1 MVGSADGLHWRH
13 KPCSHVPVLAP
24 TSSPAPSPEQLNSF
38 FWISAT
44 LRPRSWAGA
53 AHWVKSPM
61 VGRWRS
67 HCESQARW
75 QSQKRWLECRRL
87 QADGWSSQ
95 QPQDSSCPPHCP
107 LNAPAWL
114 IPKAGGIHR
123 EIQRGLRASV
133 TVAKATLFGSTWG
146 CSAGM
151 SPPFPCHGG
160 VSALLSHQHQLQSW
174 GHLTLA

>member
-1 MVGSADGLHWRH
+1 MGQALSPR
-13 KPCSHVPVLAP
+13 PVSLP
-24 TSSPAPSPEQLNSF
+24 WHPPPPLSPSPEQLNSF

-87 QADGWSSQ
+87 QVDGAVSGHGTAPAHPTALWLPQPGSSQ
-95 QPQDSSCPPHCP
+95 RLGAYRGGHGGAREHLCQLPRLPCLVVLGDALQGCP
-107 LNAPAWL
+107 LHPL
-114 IPKAGGIHR
+114 P
-123 EIQRGLRASV
+123 
-133 TVAKATLFGSTWG
+133 TV
-146 CSAGM
+146 
-151 SPPFPCHGG
+151 
-160 VSALLSHQHQLQSW
+160 LSQHC
-174 GHLTLA
+174 

>member
-1 MVGSADGLHWRH
+1 MHSLCHTDRAVLSPCCPLTRDSADLSQAPGMHSGSELGHVAGSREGLSPLPVSL
-13 KPCSHVPVLAP
+13 PCHPPPPRFPL
-24 TSSPAPSPEQLNSF
+24 PEQLNSF

-87 QADGWSSQ
+87 
-95 QPQDSSCPPHCP
+95 
-107 LNAPAWL
+107 
-114 IPKAGGIHR
+114 
-123 EIQRGLRASV
+123 RG
-133 TVAKATLFGSTWG
+133 
-146 CSAGM
+146 
-151 SPPFPCHGG
+151 
-160 VSALLSHQHQLQSW
+160 
-174 GHLTLA
+174 